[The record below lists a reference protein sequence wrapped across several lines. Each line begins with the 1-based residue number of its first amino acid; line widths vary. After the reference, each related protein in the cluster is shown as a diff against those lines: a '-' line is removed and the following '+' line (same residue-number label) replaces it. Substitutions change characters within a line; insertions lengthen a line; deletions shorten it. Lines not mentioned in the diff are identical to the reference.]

1 MKSIKLLII
10 AIAISG
16 LAYSA
21 VTPPN
26 TLLKSEEVKSTLP
39 PASQHLLL
47 KKWRLSHYEVFGVDY
62 KPEKV
67 EKNDYM
73 HFLENNTYTS
83 VSEGK
88 FEKGKYKLEG
98 KTIILTNETEEG
110 ELKLII
116 KALTSSTLSVVVD
129 DPADSDAKYLII
141 HFKGQ

>member
-16 LAYSA
+16 LAYA
-21 VTPPN
+21 AAMPPGA
-26 TLLKSEEVKSTLP
+26 LLKLEEVKSALP

-47 KKWRLSHYEVFGVDY
+47 KKWKLSHYEVFGVDY
-62 KPEKV
+62 KPEEV

-73 HFLENNTYTS
+73 HFLADNTYTS
-83 VSEGK
+83 VSERK
-88 FEKGKYKLEG
+88 FEKGKYKLAG
-98 KTIILTNETEEG
+98 KTITLTSETEKG

-116 KALTSSTLSVVVD
+116 KALTSSALSVVVD

>member
-21 VTPPN
+21 ATPLN
-26 TLLKSEEVKSTLP
+26 VLLKSEEVKSVLP
-39 PASQHLLL
+39 PASQHLLF
-47 KKWRLSHYEVFGVDY
+47 KKWKLSHYEVFGVDY

-73 HFLENNTYTS
+73 YFLENNTYTS

-88 FEKGKYKLEG
+88 FEKGKYKLTG
-98 KTIILTNETEEG
+98 KTIILTNETEKG

-129 DPADSDAKYLII
+129 DPADSDAKYLTI
-141 HFKGQ
+141 HFKE

>member
-21 VTPPN
+21 ATPLN
-26 TLLKSEEVKSTLP
+26 VLLKSEEVKSVLP
-39 PASQHLLL
+39 PASQHLLF
-47 KKWRLSHYEVFGVDY
+47 KKWKLSHYEVFGVDY

-73 HFLENNTYTS
+73 YFLENNTYTS

-88 FEKGKYKLEG
+88 FEKGKYKLTG
-98 KTIILTNETEEG
+98 KTIILTNETEKG

-129 DPADSDAKYLII
+129 DPTDSDAKYLTI
-141 HFKGQ
+141 HFKE